1 MEREKNE
8 RDHARGKAAQKL
20 TRFRQLRGRCDGI
33 GIEFRIE
40 FKIGITA
47 VENTRRTLN
56 ESPRLDFDTGTY
68 AMAIV
73 SVCVCGIKALWKF
86 RIEEQSRTNEEGSRE
101 RASIEPAAF
110 LLRVVLFLIEITVP
124 LSTVVRPSKGVGLSP
139 HQ

>member
-1 MEREKNE
+1 MLVEKP
-8 RDHARGKAAQKL
+8 QKL

-73 SVCVCGIKALWKF
+73 SVCMWYKGAL
-86 RIEEQSRTNEEGSRE
+86 
-101 RASIEPAAF
+101 
-110 LLRVVLFLIEITVP
+110 EISYRGTVANKRGGK
-124 LSTVVRPSKGVGLSP
+124 SGTSQ
-139 HQ
+139 H